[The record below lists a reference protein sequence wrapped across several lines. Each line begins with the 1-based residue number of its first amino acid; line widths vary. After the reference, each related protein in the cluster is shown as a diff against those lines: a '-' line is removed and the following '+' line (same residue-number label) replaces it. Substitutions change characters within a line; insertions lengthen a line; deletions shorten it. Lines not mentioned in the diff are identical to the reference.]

1 MATIR
6 EDWHPICTCTSKM
19 ALLEIRNLCFRIDQ
33 RKILDELSLEI
44 GQNEIHVLLG
54 TNGCGKSTLAYL
66 ILGCEGYSP
75 SSGEILFVGKRI
87 NSLKIHERAQLG
99 IALAWQ
105 EPARFEGISVA
116 DYLSLEQQSGDLF
129 EYVIRVGLSPEQYI
143 NRMVDRTLSG
153 GQRKRIELASVL
165 ALKPRLA
172 ILDEPDSGIDML
184 SVQEIVDVIY
194 SFKEFQ
200 ASVLLITH
208 REEIARIADRASQ
221 LCGGRIV
228 FSGGPS
234 EVAEHYKTRR
244 CIVCDGN
251 QCSE

>member
-1 MATIR
+1 
-6 EDWHPICTCTSKM
+6 M
-19 ALLEIRNLCFRIDQ
+19 ALLEIKKLCFQIDQ
-33 RKILDELSLEI
+33 REILDELSLEI
-44 GQNEIHVLLG
+44 GENEIHVLLG

-66 ILGCEGYSP
+66 ILGCGGYRP
-75 SSGEILFVGKRI
+75 SSGQIIFAGNRLD
-87 NSLKIHERAQLG
+87 SLKIHERAQLG
-99 IALAWQ
+99 ITLAWQ

-116 DYLSLEQQSGDLF
+116 DYLSLGQQTGDLF

-143 NRMVDRTLSG
+143 NRMVDKTLSG

-184 SVQEIVDVIY
+184 SVKEIVDVIY

-228 FSGGPS
+228 FSGSPS

-244 CIVCDGN
+244 CIICDGN
-251 QCSE
+251 QCSD